1 MNSFEWLELDNVSR
15 EVAGLEDHVSAT
27 RKTGNHGLL
36 KLLEHQLH
44 ESEKRRTRL
53 LELIAR
59 QMAMPSIP
67 RAPYLRSAY
76 RMG

>member
-1 MNSFEWLELDNVSR
+1 MNSFEWLELDNLSR
-15 EVAGLEDHVSAT
+15 EVAGLEDHLCAA
-27 RKTGNHGLL
+27 RKTGNYGLV

-53 LELIAR
+53 LELIAK
-59 QMAMPSIP
+59 QMATPSIS

>member
-1 MNSFEWLELDNVSR
+1 MNSVEWLELDNLSH
-15 EVAGLEDHVSAT
+15 EMAGLEDHLGAA

-44 ESEKRRTRL
+44 ETGKRRTRL

-59 QMAMPSIP
+59 QMATPSSP
-67 RAPYLRSAY
+67 HAPYLRSAY
-76 RMG
+76 RAN